1 MYLPGRALRS
11 GVYVFTPRSGGGS
24 SFSLQ
29 SAVAAGAAV
38 IIITTSRIAKA
49 GHLKFWVRPKLST
62 TGTIRTEAKQPV
74 K

>member
-11 GVYVFTPRSGGGS
+11 GNYVFTPRSSGGS
-24 SFSLQ
+24 SFGLQ

-38 IIITTSRIAKA
+38 VITTSRVAKA
-49 GHLKFWVRPKLST
+49 GHLEFWVRPKLST